1 MEEMFGLIGDIGR
14 HHNAINLLN
23 GDLKK
28 RLEKAVNDDAGN
40 AGSGENDDL
49 VDDPNCTCEPSE
61 DDYLMD
67 DYLTDETRKCL

>member
-28 RLEKAVNDDAGN
+28 RLEKAVNHDDDDIVN
-40 AGSGENDDL
+40 YPDYNDEGCK
-49 VDDPNCTCEPSE
+49 DDDS
-61 DDYLMD
+61 MD
-67 DYLTDETRKCL
+67 QKRK